1 MPLRILPCRAVCAG
15 LALAGLSLS
24 GCSTSQLVARG
35 ASPLI
40 AHGVAAM
47 NRETDLELARAS
59 IPANLKMIEALLL
72 ADPGNVAYRVQAA
85 MGFYGYA
92 LGFVEP
98 DERDRAAELY
108 QRARDH
114 AQVALEHAGITPA
127 TLTGDAAGLEQ
138 ALARLDARA
147 VPALFWTASA
157 WGKWIEL
164 QLDDPAR
171 LAELPR
177 VESLMQRVLA
187 LDERIITAARTF
199 LACITADARP
209 CLAAIL
215 PVMQPSTSIVRSTQS
230 EPVAIGWGV
239 SCALPVAADGEREA
253 FHATLGRDLTHQPAP
268 TPNSILPTRWQKQ
281 AADLLARRR
290 GIFDAQKPAQ
300 ALIALTLLGSAA
312 QRGRRLRAQIRHAA
326 PAARPG

>member
-1 MPLRILPCRAVCAG
+1 MPLRAPLSRAVFAS
-15 LALAGLSLS
+15 LAMALLPLS

-40 AHGVAAM
+40 DHGVAAM

-72 ADPGNVAYRVQAA
+72 ADPGNAAYRVQAA

-98 DERDRAAELY
+98 DDQDRAALLY

-114 AQVALEHAGITPA
+114 GLAALDRAGVTQA
-127 TLTGDAAGLEQ
+127 MLDGDAAKLTQ
-138 ALARLDARA
+138 ALAKLDARA
-147 VPALFWTASA
+147 VPALFWTASS

-177 VESLMQRVLA
+177 VEALMQRALA
-187 LDERIITAARTF
+187 LDETYYHGGAHVFFGVYYGGRAPMFGGDFARAARHF
-199 LACITADARP
+199 DRAAALSQNQLLWVEVYRARY
-209 CLAAIL
+209 LLRQMGDRA
-215 PVMQPSTSIVRSTQS
+215 
-230 EPVAIGWGV
+230 
-239 SCALPVAADGEREA
+239 A
-253 FHATLGRDLTHQPAP
+253 FHATLNRVLDAPASVDPDLNLSNA
-268 TPNSILPTRWQKQ
+268 LARKQ
-281 AADLLARRR
+281 AAALLAQEEDL
-290 GIFDAQKPAQ
+290 F
-300 ALIALTLLGSAA
+300 
-312 QRGRRLRAQIRHAA
+312 
-326 PAARPG
+326 

>member
-1 MPLRILPCRAVCAG
+1 MPLRILRCRAACTG
-15 LALAGLSLS
+15 LALAWLSLS

-40 AHGVAAM
+40 DNGVAAM

-72 ADPGNVAYRVQAA
+72 ADPGNVAYQVQAA

-92 LGFVEP
+92 LGFVES
-98 DERDRAAELY
+98 DDRDRAAALY

-114 AQVALEHAGITPA
+114 ALAALDHAGITQGM
-127 TLTGDAAGLEQ
+127 LTGDVAVLEQ

-147 VPALFWTASA
+147 VPALFWTAST

-177 VESLMQRVLA
+177 VELLMRRVLE
-187 LDERIITAARTF
+187 LDETYYHSGAHLFFGAYYGGRAPMFGGDFARAARHFDRAAALNQNRF
-199 LACITADARP
+199 LLVEVYRARY
-209 CLAAIL
+209 LLRQMGDRA
-215 PVMQPSTSIVRSTQS
+215 
-230 EPVAIGWGV
+230 
-239 SCALPVAADGEREA
+239 A
-253 FHATLGRDLTHQPAP
+253 FHTTLNRVLDAP
-268 TPNSILPTRWQKQ
+268 TSSDPDLNLANALAKKQ
-281 AADLLARRR
+281 AAALLTQEDDL
-290 GIFDAQKPAQ
+290 F
-300 ALIALTLLGSAA
+300 
-312 QRGRRLRAQIRHAA
+312 
-326 PAARPG
+326 